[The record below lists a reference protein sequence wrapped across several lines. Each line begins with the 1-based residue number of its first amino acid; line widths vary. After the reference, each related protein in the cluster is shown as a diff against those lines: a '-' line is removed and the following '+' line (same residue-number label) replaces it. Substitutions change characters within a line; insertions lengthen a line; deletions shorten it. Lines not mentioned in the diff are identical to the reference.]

1 LLPSGFIGV
10 LSRAHLRLAGLAP
23 VDPVAYPG
31 ATNHY
36 GLLWWNNRDS
46 TLPAV
51 PADAYWAWGG
61 GDNLL
66 VVVPSLDLVVARTG
80 NGWSGSWNGDYAR
93 LAPFLDPIAA
103 AMPQAA
109 VVSSLSGASLALL
122 ALTLLAVGVL
132 LQRSIKTPRPG

>member
-1 LLPSGFIGV
+1 
-10 LSRAHLRLAGLAP
+10 
-23 VDPVAYPG
+23 VDPITYPG
-31 ATNHY
+31 APNHY
-36 GLLWWNNRDS
+36 GLLWWNNNDS

-51 PADAYWAWGG
+51 PADAYWAWGD

-80 NGWSGSWNGDYAR
+80 SGWSGAADANYAR

-109 VVSSLSGASLALL
+109 TVSSLSGAALALL
-122 ALTLLAVGVL
+122 ALTLVAVGVL
-132 LQRSIKTPRPG
+132 LQRSLETSRLG